1 MAKSF
6 GQRRGKE
13 RPGLGGAL
21 VAQMS
26 LVDVEQPSAAEQAD
40 LPVGQ
45 QEVEIRS
52 DHPDPAEFFLHPLHN
67 LDHCVAEALST
78 VGPKGARG
86 SVGFGFPVD
95 QLEEVQIPDTTKD
108 GDRGHEDLVS

>member
-13 RPGLGGAL
+13 RPELGGAL

-67 LDHCVAEALST
+67 LDNGVPEALPPVS
-78 VGPKGARG
+78 PQDPRG
-86 SVGFGFPVD
+86 SVRP
-95 QLEEVQIPDTTKD
+95 
-108 GDRGHEDLVS
+108 